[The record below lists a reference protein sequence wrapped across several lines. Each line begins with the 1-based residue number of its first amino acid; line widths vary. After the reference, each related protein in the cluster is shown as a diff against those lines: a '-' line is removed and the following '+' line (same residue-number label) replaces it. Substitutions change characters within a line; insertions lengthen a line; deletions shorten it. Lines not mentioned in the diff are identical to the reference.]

1 MAKITTVAMNLALA
15 VIVSVV
21 ALDAEQKLGVGGYH
35 HDLQVLV

>member
-21 ALDAEQKLGVGGYH
+21 ALDAEQKLGGYH